1 MYHET
6 EHINFIIN
14 TNWLTWPKYKDFQIK
29 AKLKRQTYGAHKQ
42 EAELESVSLPGFE
55 LFMEKMKKMTHD

>member
-29 AKLKRQTYGAHKQ
+29 AKLKRQTYGAHK
-42 EAELESVSLPGFE
+42 
-55 LFMEKMKKMTHD
+55 